1 MQLIRDIYPVDGPPH
16 NRLEAL
22 ELFMSI
28 RIFDLGKESQVLDSI
43 LPTCLVLSCL
53 VFSPLSH
60 TISHFSWIQYI
71 LLFIQFS
78 FQAAFLIICFWRF
91 SSQNPVVSVRFSFLI
106 TFVIILIYSCKR
118 LWWQSLVWWII
129 AQGGWEED

>member
-43 LPTCLVLSCL
+43 LPTYLVLS
-53 VFSPLSH
+53 S
-60 TISHFSWIQYI
+60 
-71 LLFIQFS
+71 LLF
-78 FQAAFLIICFWRF
+78 LILFRTFRKSNMFF
-91 SSQNPVVSVRFSFLI
+91 SSYNSLF
-106 TFVIILIYSCKR
+106 KR
-118 LWWQSLVWWII
+118 HF
-129 AQGGWEED
+129 